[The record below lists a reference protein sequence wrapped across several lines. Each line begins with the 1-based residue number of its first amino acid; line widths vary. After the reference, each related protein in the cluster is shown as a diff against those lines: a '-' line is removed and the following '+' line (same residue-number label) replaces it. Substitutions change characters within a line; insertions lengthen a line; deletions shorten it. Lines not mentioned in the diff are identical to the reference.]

1 MRAACLRDCHEALW
15 RRQGFPRAR
24 HIIVTQ
30 RGFGSVFLRPLRW
43 GWSLIHGWCLVC
55 GGRGSCYARIGV
67 CVSRGDLRPQ
77 QSPVSGGLM
86 VTGRG
91 QAGAPRVSSA
101 GWLGEGCVLGSG
113 PCSLCPLTPCL
124 HVPSHHSLFESGP
137 RQGSSTGDQRP
148 GGRSGVWAPR
158 SWWVGGVGWNPL
170 EPVRTQGPG
179 GRG

>member
-1 MRAACLRDCHEALW
+1 MRAACLRDCHETLW

-30 RGFGSVFLRPLRW
+30 RAFGSVFLRPLRW

-55 GGRGSCYARIGV
+55 GGRGSRYARIGV

-113 PCSLCPLTPCL
+113 PCSLCPLTPCP
-124 HVPSHHSLFESGP
+124 HVPSHHSLLESGP

-158 SWWVGGVGWNPL
+158 SWWVGGVG
-170 EPVRTQGPG
+170 
-179 GRG
+179 